1 MREERRK
8 RRDEMPRRKVTVG
21 LVQMR
26 MSQSVERNL
35 QRATKLVAK
44 AAGMGAQVVCLP
56 ELFATPYF
64 PQYKGSRPSDME
76 DSDMVDTIPG
86 KTTMV
91 LSSAAK
97 ECGIVLIGGSIY
109 EADAG
114 KLFNTSVVFDG
125 GGRLLGRYRKA
136 HIPHDE
142 NFYEQ
147 HYFDKG
153 DTGFLVF
160 DTDFG
165 RLSTLICYDQ
175 WFPEAARAVAL
186 KGAEIVFYPTAIGTV
201 KGIRQKEGSW
211 QQAWE
216 GVMRGH
222 AIANGMVVCGVNRC
236 GREGG
241 MSFWG
246 GSFVC
251 DAFGRVLAR
260 AGRREGVLT
269 CKVDLD
275 HGKEVREGWRFF
287 QNRRPE
293 CYGALTEKRL

>member
-1 MREERRK
+1 MI
-8 RRDEMPRRKVTVG
+8 VG

-26 MSQSVERNL
+26 MAESMDRNL
-35 QRATKLVAK
+35 EHAVSLVKEASDK
-44 AAGMGAQVVCLP
+44 GAQVVCLP

-64 PQYKGSRPSDME
+64 PQREGSSPKDMR
-76 DSDMVDTIPG
+76 DSDLADTIPG
-86 KTTMV
+86 RATRA
-91 LSSAAK
+91 LSTAAK
-97 ECGIVLIGGSIY
+97 ENGIVLIGGSIY
-109 EADAG
+109 ELDKG
-114 KLFNTSVVFDG
+114 RLFNTSVVFGADG
-125 GGRLLGRYRKA
+125 KELGRYRKT

-142 NFYEQ
+142 NFFEQ

-153 DTGFLVF
+153 DTGFQLF
-160 DTDFG
+160 DTDLG
-165 RLSTLICYDQ
+165 KMSVLICYDQ
-175 WFPEAARAVAL
+175 WFPEAARVVAL
-186 KGAEIVFYPTAIGTV
+186 KGAEIVFYPTAIGTAQ
-201 KGIRQKEGSW
+201 GIRQKEGSW

-236 GREGG
+236 GREDK

-251 DAFGRVLAR
+251 DAFGKILRR
-260 AGRREGVLT
+260 AGRKEQVLI

-287 QNRRPE
+287 SNRRPE
-293 CYGALTEKRL
+293 CYGSLVERKE